1 VLNWVRRKFVTGFV
15 VMVPLLIS
23 LATLVW
29 IFRLVDGVVGP
40 VWQRWIG
47 FDVPGLGILSTVLLV
62 LAVGVLAS
70 NVLGKRLLR
79 MTDRALERVPVFRTI
94 YSPVKQLVE
103 AFSPDNAYGFKRV
116 VLVEDPGRGLLI
128 GFLTREFALE
138 LGRGPERLVAVYVPT
153 NHLYLGDIVLVPQ
166 ERISYP
172 DMSVEDGVR
181 VVLTGGMSLP
191 DRVRAQA
198 GGDRVK
204 NARV

>member
-1 VLNWVRRKFVTGFV
+1 VFNWVRRKFVTGFV
-15 VMVPLLIS
+15 VMVPLVIS

-40 VWQRWIG
+40 VWHRWIG
-47 FDVPGLGILSTVLLV
+47 VEVPGLGILSTVLLV
-62 LAVGVLAS
+62 LLVGVLAS

-94 YSPVKQLVE
+94 YSPVKQLVD

-116 VLVEDPGRGLLI
+116 VLVDDPHRGLLI

-138 LGRGPERLVAVYVPT
+138 MGRGPERLVAVYVPT
-153 NHLYLGDIVLVPQ
+153 NHLYLGDIILVAH

-191 DRVRAQA
+191 DRMRAQA

>member
-1 VLNWVRRKFVTGFV
+1 MLNWVRRKFVTGFV
-15 VMVPLLIS
+15 VMVPLVIS

-62 LAVGVLAS
+62 LLVGVLAS

-116 VLVEDPGRGLLI
+116 VLVEDPRRGLLI
-128 GFLTREFALE
+128 GFLTREFTME
-138 LGRGPERLVAVYVPT
+138 VGRGPERLVAVYVPT
-153 NHLYLGDIVLVPQ
+153 NHLYLGDIVLVPH

-181 VVLTGGMSLP
+181 VVLTGGMSLS